1 MNFMPMPF
9 SRWLNA
15 RGSAALCLSSFALLA
30 GCSFTNPPVRPVVYD
45 FGPGVVDAVSAAL
58 PSAAVTAAVTPPI
71 TLAEVESPPA
81 LDSTAV
87 LYRLGYAD
95 AQQLHPYAQARWTMP
110 PAQLLRQRLREH
122 LSRRRT
128 VLSQGDTGPAPGIVL
143 RVELDEF
150 SQWFDTPQSSSA
162 LVRLRATLLQPGPNG
177 VRLSAQQNFVVQR
190 AAVSADA
197 PGGVK
202 AMAQA
207 SDALIAQLDAW
218 LQATMVAP

>member
-1 MNFMPMPF
+1 M
-9 SRWLNA
+9 
-15 RGSAALCLSSFALLA
+15 
-30 GCSFTNPPVRPVVYD
+30 
-45 FGPGVVDAVSAAL
+45 
-58 PSAAVTAAVTPPI
+58 
-71 TLAEVESPPA
+71 
-81 LDSTAV
+81 
-87 LYRLGYAD
+87 YRLGYAD
-95 AQQLHPYAQARWTMP
+95 AQQLRPYAQARWTMP
-110 PAQLLRQRLREH
+110 PAQLMRQRLREH

-162 LVRLRATLLQPGPNG
+162 LVRLRATLLQPGPSG

-207 SDALIAQLDAW
+207 SDALITQLDAW